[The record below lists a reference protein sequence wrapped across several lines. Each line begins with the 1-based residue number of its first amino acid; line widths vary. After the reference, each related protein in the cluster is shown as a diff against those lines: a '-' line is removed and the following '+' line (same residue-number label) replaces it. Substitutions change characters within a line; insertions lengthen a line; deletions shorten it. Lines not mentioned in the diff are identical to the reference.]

1 MPHPELLDEQR
12 HLERATAAL
21 RAMAARTTTAL
32 GATQAAATAADSEV
46 AAFHLRRR
54 LESLADRDDALAF
67 GRIDQEG
74 ERWYVGRRHVEDE
87 AGTALVV
94 DWRAPVSVPFYRATV
109 HDPLGLDR
117 RRRFLTEGRQLLDIL
132 EEDFSDPDRALLSG
146 GIPDPLLAEL
156 ERERTGTMRDI
167 VATIAA
173 EQDEVIR
180 SPLDRLLLVQ
190 GGPGTGKTAV
200 ALHRAA
206 YLLFEHRI
214 ELLERGVLV
223 VGPNPVFLRY
233 VADVLPSLGETA
245 VRQTTV
251 EGLRPA
257 TVRLDEAAHEPDA
270 VGRIKGDG
278 RMAAVIDRMVVDTIR
293 VPDEPAAISTA
304 WGLVRLLPDDVA
316 ASVDQVL
323 SRRVTHAT
331 GKEALRNQLLHRA
344 YELHER
350 AAEVPALKANFVA
363 AARSDRGFGRYLDRM
378 WPTLAATTVVQRL
391 LTNRAARRRASAAIL
406 GAEESD
412 LLARP
417 LPSRRADARWWPAEV
432 PLLDEAEARLH
443 GVRTTYGHIIVDEA
457 QDLSAMALRMLA
469 RRAHAGSMTVV
480 GDLAQATRPW
490 GQRSWDEVTE
500 ILRGAAEPAYAELTV
515 GYRTPAPI
523 LDLAN
528 RLLPLAAPEVT
539 PARSIRSTGEA
550 PVVVATRAEERP
562 GAVAAAVADVAGQRG
577 TVAVIATAS
586 HHDELAAALD
596 AAGIGWARGLDGLGS
611 VALLTPLL
619 AKGLEFDVVVVVEPA
634 EVVRAEQAGHRAL
647 FVALT
652 RPTRRLVV
660 VHAEP
665 LPDVL
670 VDRQPQRAASAST
683 IRSTW
688 SE

>member
-12 HLERATAAL
+12 HLEAATVAL
-21 RAMAARTTTAL
+21 RAMATRTSAALTA
-32 GATQAAATAADSEV
+32 TDAAANEVDGEV

-54 LESLADRDDALAF
+54 LESLADREDALAF
-67 GRIDQEG
+67 GRIDQDG
-74 ERWYVGRRHVEDE
+74 ERWYVGRRHVEDG
-87 AGTALVV
+87 AGTPLVV

-117 RRRFLTEGRQLLDIL
+117 RRRFLTEGRELLDIL

-156 ERERTGTMRDI
+156 ERERTGSMRDI

-180 SPLDRLLLVQ
+180 APLDRLLVVQ

-206 YLLFEHRI
+206 YLLFEHRM

-223 VGPNPVFLRY
+223 VGPNQLFLRY

-257 TVRLDEAAHEPDA
+257 TVRLDAGATEPA
-270 VGRIKGDG
+270 EVGRIKGDV
-278 RMAAVIDRMVVDTIR
+278 RLAAVIDRMVVDSIR
-293 VPDEPAAISTA
+293 VPDEPVAISTA
-304 WGLVRLLPDDVA
+304 WGVVRLLPDDVA
-316 ASVDQVL
+316 ASVDAVL
-323 SRRVTHAT
+323 ARGVTHAT
-331 GKEALRNQLLHRA
+331 GKEAVRNQLLHRA

-350 AAEVPALKANFVA
+350 VAEVPALKANFVA
-363 AARSDRGFGRYLDRM
+363 AARSDAGFGRYLDRM
-378 WPTLAATTVVQRL
+378 WPTLAASTVVQRL
-391 LTNRAARRRASAAIL
+391 LTNRAARRRATAGILSADEA
-406 GAEESD
+406 D

-417 LPSRRADARWWPAEV
+417 LPSRKADVRWWPAEV

-469 RRAHAGSMTVV
+469 RRAHTGSMTVV
-480 GDLAQATRPW
+480 GDLAQATRAW
-490 GQRSWDEVTE
+490 GQRSWDDVTDL
-500 ILRGAAEPAYAELTV
+500 LRGAAAPAYAELTV

-528 RLLPLAAPEVT
+528 RLLPVAAPDVT
-539 PARSIRSTGEA
+539 PARSIRSSGEA
-550 PVVVATRAEERP
+550 PMVVPVAA
-562 GAVAAAVADVAGQRG
+562 GDVASAAVAAVGEAAGERG
-577 TVAVIATAS
+577 TVAVVAAAAR
-586 HHDELAAALD
+586 HDELAAALD
-596 AAGIGWARGLDGLGS
+596 DAGSAWARGLDGLGS

-619 AKGLEFDVVVVVEPA
+619 AKGLEFDVVIVVEPA
-634 EVVRAEQAGHRAL
+634 EIVRAEPAGHRAL

-652 RPTRRLVV
+652 RPTRRLVL
-660 VHAEP
+660 VHAEDLPAP
-665 LPDVL
+665 LG
-670 VDRQPQRAASAST
+670 A
-683 IRSTW
+683 
-688 SE
+688 

>member
-12 HLERATAAL
+12 HLERATLAL
-21 RAMAARTTTAL
+21 RAMATRTAAAL
-32 GATQAAATAADSEV
+32 GAPHVAATEVDSEV

-54 LESLADRDDALAF
+54 LESLAERHDALAF
-67 GRIDQEG
+67 GRIDHDA
-74 ERWYVGRRHVEDE
+74 ERWYVGRRHVEDDTGE
-87 AGTALVV
+87 PLVV

-117 RRRFLTEGRQLLDIL
+117 RRRFLTEGRELLDIL

-156 ERERTGTMRDI
+156 ERERAGTMRDI

-180 SPLDRLLLVQ
+180 SPLDRLLVVQ

-206 YLLFEHRI
+206 YLLFEHRL

-233 VADVLPSLGETA
+233 VAEVLPSLGETA

-257 TVRLDEAAHEPDA
+257 TVRLDDAAAEPDA
-270 VGRIKGDG
+270 VGKLKGDP
-278 RMAAVIDRMVVDTIR
+278 RMAAALDRMVVDAIR

-304 WGLVRLLPDDVA
+304 WGIVRLLPDDVA
-316 ASVDQVL
+316 ASVEEIL
-323 SRRVTHAT
+323 SRGVTHAT
-331 GKEALRNQLLHRA
+331 GKDALRNQLLHRA

-350 AAEVPALKANFVA
+350 TAETPALKVNFVA
-363 AARSDRGFGRYLDRM
+363 AARSDAGFARYVDRT
-378 WPTLAATTVVQRL
+378 WPTMAATTVVRRL
-391 LTNRAARRRASAAIL
+391 LTNRAARRRAVAGIL
-406 GAEESD
+406 TADEAE

-417 LPSRRADARWWPAEV
+417 LPGRKADVRWWPAEV

-469 RRAHAGSMTVV
+469 RRAHGGSMTVV
-480 GDLAQATRPW
+480 GDLAQATRAW
-490 GQRSWDEVTE
+490 GQRSWDDVTRV
-500 ILRGAAEPAYAELTV
+500 LRGAAEPAYAELTV

-528 RLLPLAAPEVT
+528 RLLPEAAPDVT
-539 PARSIRSTGEA
+539 PARSIRTTGEP
-550 PVVVATRAEERP
+550 PVITPISVVELPA
-562 GAVAAAVADVAGQRG
+562 AVAAAVAEVAGERG
-577 TVAVIATAS
+577 TVAVVATATR
-586 HHDELAAALD
+586 HDEVAAALD
-596 AAGIGWARGLDGLGS
+596 EAGVAWARGLDGLGS

-634 EVVRAEQAGHRAL
+634 EVVRAEPAGHRAL

-652 RPTRRLVV
+652 RPTRRLVI

-665 LPDVL
+665 LPPALTED
-670 VDRQPQRAASAST
+670 
-683 IRSTW
+683 
-688 SE
+688 

>member
-1 MPHPELLDEQR
+1 MLDEQR

-21 RAMAARTTTAL
+21 RAMAARTTAAL
-32 GATQAAATAADSEV
+32 GASQAAATQVDSEV

-67 GRIDQEG
+67 GRIDQDDEQ
-74 ERWYVGRRHVEDE
+74 WYVGRRHVEDE
-87 AGTALVV
+87 AGAPLVV

-117 RRRFLTEGRQLLDIL
+117 RRRFLTEGRDLLDIL

-180 SPLDRLLLVQ
+180 APIDRLLVVQ

-206 YLLFEHRI
+206 YLLFEHRL
-214 ELLERGVLV
+214 ELLDRGVLV
-223 VGPNPVFLRY
+223 VGPNQLFLRY

-257 TVRLDEAAHEPDA
+257 TVRVEEGAAEPDA
-270 VGRIKGDG
+270 VGRIKGDV
-278 RMAAVIDRMVVDTIR
+278 RLAAVLDRLVVDSIR
-293 VPDEPAAISTA
+293 VPDEPVAIGTA
-304 WGLVRLLPDDVA
+304 WGIVRLLPDDVA
-316 ASVDQVL
+316 ASVEDVL
-323 SRRVTHAT
+323 GRGVTHAT
-331 GKEALRNQLLHRA
+331 GKDALRNQLLHRA

-350 AAEVPALKANFVA
+350 SAEVPALKANFVA
-363 AARSDRGFGRYLDRM
+363 AARSDAGFARHLDRM

-391 LTNRAARRRASAAIL
+391 LTNRAARRRATAGILSEDEAA
-406 GAEESD
+406 

-417 LPSRRADARWWPAEV
+417 LPSRKADVRWWPAEV

-469 RRAHAGSMTVV
+469 RRAHGGSMTVV
-480 GDLAQATRPW
+480 GDLAQATRAW
-490 GQRSWDEVTE
+490 GQRSWDDVVA
-500 ILRGAAEPAYAELTV
+500 LLQGAAAPARAELTV

-523 LDLAN
+523 LELAN
-528 RLLPLAAPEVT
+528 RLLPVAAPDVT
-539 PARSIRSTGEA
+539 PARSIRTTGEA
-550 PVVVATRAEERP
+550 PELVPTAQSELAATSAR
-562 GAVAAAVADVAGQRG
+562 AVAEAAGERG
-577 TVAVIATAS
+577 TSAIIATTG
-586 HHDELAAALD
+586 HHDELASALD
-596 AAGIGWARGLDGLGS
+596 DAGVAWAPGIDGLGS

-619 AKGLEFDVVVVVEPA
+619 AKGLEFDVVVVVEPS
-634 EVVRAEQAGHRAL
+634 EIVRAEPAGHRAL
-647 FVALT
+647 FVSLT
-652 RPTRRLVV
+652 RPTRRLVI

-665 LPDVL
+665 LP
-670 VDRQPQRAASAST
+670 SALGT
-683 IRSTW
+683 
-688 SE
+688 